1 MIFDSKPERR
11 RHSELCGLLGK
22 DVLGKEGFR
31 YLYPQIGVWGLFEEE
46 PESHCGY
53 KVVIGEKGDSL
64 T

>member
-1 MIFDSKPERR
+1 M
-11 RHSELCGLLGK
+11 CGLLGK